1 MEYFTLSRS
10 PWNALKET
18 WIPGKEFNRGVY
30 FIWKKNKIW
39 FWFLPIFALSG
50 IFGSSPTT
58 TSDGLKRA
66 KQLTQVQPISNQL
79 TDRFATDL
87 LNIILQQYLTWL
99 TTIWAWSTVFTGLFL
114 DDTVMDCPEITIT
127 TARKSYAN
135 IKFSLFQ
142 IN

>member
-1 MEYFTLSRS
+1 MPSKKHGYLEKSLIGEFILYERKIKYDFDFCPHLLSL
-10 PWNALKET
+10 A
-18 WIPGKEFNRGVY
+18 
-30 FIWKKNKIW
+30 
-39 FWFLPIFALSG
+39 FLGLHLQPHQM
-50 IFGSSPTT
+50 
-58 TSDGLKRA
+58 GLKRE

-79 TDRFATDL
+79 TDRFAIDL
-87 LNIILQQYLTWL
+87 LNIILQQYSTWL